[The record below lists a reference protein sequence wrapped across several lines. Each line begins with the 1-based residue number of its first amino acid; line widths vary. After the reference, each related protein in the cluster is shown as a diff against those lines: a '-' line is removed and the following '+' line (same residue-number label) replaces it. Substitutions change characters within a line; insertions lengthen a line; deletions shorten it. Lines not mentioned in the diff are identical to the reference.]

1 MNQTRGG
8 FYRVPIVV
16 TLVSSLSILLGFVL
30 VLASIYSSIIF
41 SQPAML
47 LPVIFGVFFIV
58 VGYFLYKGRNW
69 SRFGEIILLAGLSI
83 ISILATTV
91 PQLGDILGKIKY
103 IGGLLLLPL
112 PILGLSLVVILLLVL
127 HKQTAQ
133 YFKYIGEV
141 GTISYKLS
149 DKKPSQHA
157 PEQTLF
163 SRPPATGGVRIN
175 QTSAQPY
182 RRPEGSYSETIVDT
196 GLRRPGVSMSQ
207 DDKTVVGRKVEIASN
222 PSYILYHPQETIRVV
237 NEIHRIFGREDF
249 ERFITPLEA
258 QSISRKTSG
267 GHFRITMAFNEQTE
281 QVRYY
286 LEDLDSS
293 NGTKVNGIDLR
304 KGEKV
309 ALKHSDIITVGKA
322 MKIEFKTL

>member
-41 SQPAML
+41 SELVML
-47 LPVIFGVFFIV
+47 LPVIFGFFFIV

-69 SRFGEIILLAGLSI
+69 SRFGEIILLTGLSI

-112 PILGLSLVVILLLVL
+112 PILGISLVVILLLVL

-141 GTISYKLS
+141 GTISYKIT
-149 DKKPSQHA
+149 KRPGERA

-163 SRPPATGGVRIN
+163 SRPSSTGGVRIN

-196 GLRRPGVSMSQ
+196 GLRRPGGSMPL
-207 DDKTVVGRKVEIASN
+207 DDKTVVGRKVETTSN

-267 GHFRITMAFNEQTE
+267 GHFRVTMAFNEQTE

-293 NGTKVNGIDLR
+293 NGTKINGIELR

-309 ALKHSDIITVGKA
+309 ALKHSDVITVGKA

>member
-30 VLASIYSSIIF
+30 VLASIYSTIIF

-47 LPVIFGVFFIV
+47 LPVIFGIFFIV
-58 VGYFLYKGRNW
+58 IGYFLYKGRNW

-103 IGGLLLLPL
+103 IGGILLLPL

-141 GTISYKLS
+141 GTITYRLT
-149 DKKPSQHA
+149 KKPGERA

-163 SRPPATGGVRIN
+163 SRPSTTGGVRIN

-182 RRPEGSYSETIVDT
+182 RRPEDSFGQTIVDT
-196 GLRRPGVSMSQ
+196 STRKPEFSMPH
-207 DDKTVVGRKVEIASN
+207 DDKTVIGRKVETGSN

-249 ERFITPLEA
+249 ERFITPLES

-267 GHFRITMAFNEQTE
+267 GHFRITMTLNQDTD

-293 NGTKVNGIDLR
+293 NGTKVNGIELR

-309 ALKHSDIITVGKA
+309 ALKHSDVITVGKA

>member
-41 SQPAML
+41 SEPVML
-47 LPVIFGVFFIV
+47 LPVIFGFFFIV

-91 PQLGDILGKIKY
+91 PQLGDILEKIKY

-112 PILGLSLVVILLLVL
+112 PILGISLVVILLLVL

-141 GTISYKLS
+141 GTISYKIT
-149 DKKPSQHA
+149 KRPGERA

-163 SRPPATGGVRIN
+163 SRPSSTGGVRIN

-196 GLRRPGVSMSQ
+196 GLRRPGGSMPL
-207 DDKTVVGRKVEIASN
+207 DDKTVVGRKVETTSN

-267 GHFRITMAFNEQTE
+267 GHFRVTMAFNEQTE

-293 NGTKVNGIDLR
+293 NGTKINGIELR

-309 ALKHSDIITVGKA
+309 ALKHSDVITVGKA

>member
-1 MNQTRGG
+1 MNQARGG

-30 VLASIYSSIIF
+30 VLASIYSSVIF
-41 SQPAML
+41 FEPVML
-47 LPVIFGVFFIV
+47 LPAIFGVFFV
-58 VGYFLYKGRNW
+58 VIGYFLYKGRNW
-69 SRFGEIILLAGLSI
+69 ARFGVIILLAALSI
-83 ISILATTV
+83 ISLLGTTV
-91 PQLGDILGKIKY
+91 PELGDILGKIKY
-103 IGGLLLLPL
+103 IGGILLLPL
-112 PILGLSLVVILLLVL
+112 PILGISLIVILLLVL

-133 YFKYIGEV
+133 YFKYIEDV
-141 GTISYKLS
+141 GTISFRL
-149 DKKPSQHA
+149 DKKKTGEPA

-163 SRPPATGGVRIN
+163 SRPPTAGGVRIN

-182 RRPEGSYSETIVDT
+182 RKPGDSYGDTILHDN
-196 GLRRPGVSMSQ
+196 LRRPGATLQ
-207 DDKTVVGRKVEIASN
+207 DDKTVIGRKVEIAAN

-249 ERFITPLEA
+249 ERFVTPLEA

-267 GHFRITMAFNEQTE
+267 GHFRITMALNEQTD

-293 NGTKVNGIDLR
+293 NGTKVNGVDVR
-304 KGEKV
+304 KGEKTL
-309 ALKHSDIITVGKA
+309 LKHSDVITVGKS
-322 MKIEFKTL
+322 MKIEFKAL